1 MPPPRSRSPS
11 PARELWDS
19 ASEAVRGVAQHVAQ
33 QVSAQVVATAS
44 PVAAAR
50 VASLEEDLREVLVQ
64 IEVLEWQLEEQQRQ
78 LDQLRAVVVGLA
90 LLLVILLVC

>member
-19 ASEAVRGVAQHVAQ
+19 ALARGSEAVRGVAQHVAQ

-50 VASLEEDLREVLVQ
+50 CSSWLAGSAAATAWSRPL
-64 IEVLEWQLEEQQRQ
+64 QRTH
-78 LDQLRAVVVGLA
+78 GTS
-90 LLLVILLVC
+90 